1 MTDTPAQ
8 TTKPLKILL
17 LNQTFHPDVVATAQ
31 YLTDLAVQ
39 LKERGHDVTVITGRR
54 AYDQSE
60 TEFAAREEW
69 RGIHI
74 RRVWA
79 SSFGKLAKW
88 RRAADFATFLLSCGW
103 RLLWLPRQDVTV
115 ALTSPPLISWI
126 AAWFTRLRGGRF
138 CYWVM
143 DMNPDEA
150 VAAGWLREGSLVA
163 RVLESFSCFSLRTA
177 SRIVVLD
184 RFMQERMLRK
194 GISAEKISVISPWSQ
209 DEKVRFDAAGREE
222 FRRAH
227 GFGQRFVVMH
237 AGNHSPCHPLDTL
250 LDAATLLRDNCDIVF
265 CFQGGGSELA
275 KVRQRAEE
283 QKLPNVVCLPYQ
295 PVEKLSA
302 ALSAADLHVV
312 VMGNPFVGTIH
323 PCKIYNALAVGAPIL
338 YLGPER
344 SHVADILSEASAP
357 SSHISVRHGEA
368 EKLVESVLAQSRTRP
383 RLPESE
389 LYRTAAICSR
399 ATLLPRI
406 VSAIEG

>member
-1 MTDTPAQ
+1 MTAPPTTA
-8 TTKPLKILL
+8 TKPLKVLL
-17 LNQTFHPDVVATAQ
+17 LNQTFYPDVVATAQ
-31 YLTDLAVQ
+31 YLTDLALE
-39 LKERGHDVTVITGRR
+39 LKERGHDVTVVTGRR

-60 TEFAAREEW
+60 KQFAAREEW
-69 RGIHI
+69 RGIRI

-79 SSFGKLAKW
+79 SSFGKLVKW
-88 RRAADFATFLLSCGW
+88 RRAADFATFILSCCW

-150 VAAGWLREGSLVA
+150 IAAGWLREGSLLT
-163 RVLESFSCFSLRTA
+163 RVLESFSRFSLRTA
-177 SRIVVLD
+177 TRIVVLD
-184 RFMQERMLRK
+184 RFMRERVLRK
-194 GISAEKISVISPWSQ
+194 GISAEKILVISPWSQ
-209 DEKVRFDAAGREE
+209 DEQVRFDAAGREA
-222 FRRAH
+222 FRREH
-227 GFGQRFVVMH
+227 GFGERFVVMH

-250 LDAATLLRDNCDIVF
+250 LDAATRLRDNRDILF

-275 KVRQRAEE
+275 KVRQRIDE

-295 PVEKLSA
+295 PVERLSA

-312 VMGNPFVGTIH
+312 VMGDPFVGTIH

-338 YLGPER
+338 YLGPES
-344 SHVADILSEASAP
+344 SHVADILNDARVPSA
-357 SSHISVRHGEA
+357 HISVRHGEA
-368 EKLVESVLAQSRTRP
+368 QKLVEGVSAIMRTRP
-383 RLPESE
+383 RLAESE
-389 LYRTAAICSR
+389 LTRTAAICSR